1 MFSDLCSLLDR
12 VIDWWSWRRPE
23 IPSRLPLDG
32 GPQRESAVKSVW
44 AGSRLWSSR
53 LVLHSAKH
61 PARENT
67 DSRTLSINCQSTALI
82 VRTLFI
88 ALVLIPEI
96 HSVLPNYHRHG
107 PWGGEKRRKNTVFF
121 EKRLL
126 LHLFVWHQEKV
137 IEILVCL
144 MLVPFVSLPLSLEKW
159 WVTWHPFSW
168 RDFQTKSYSTVLI
181 MRETLEMGLRWELMW
196 IVMKGALLE
205 WDQPGFQD
213 WFCH

>member
-44 AGSRLWSSR
+44 AGSRLSNSP
-53 LVLHSAKH
+53 LVPHSAKH

-88 ALVLIPEI
+88 ALVLIPENSLCASQLSQAWALGRWEEEEK
-96 HSVLPNYHRHG
+96 HCVLWEETPSA
-107 PWGGEKRRKNTVFF
+107 F
-121 EKRLL
+121 
-126 LHLFVWHQEKV
+126 
-137 IEILVCL
+137 VCL
-144 MLVPFVSLPLSLEKW
+144 ASRKSHRNLGAPHVSSFGFPPLVPWEMMGNLASFFLKR
-159 WVTWHPFSW
+159 FSN
-168 RDFQTKSYSTVLI
+168 
-181 MRETLEMGLRWELMW
+181 
-196 IVMKGALLE
+196 
-205 WDQPGFQD
+205 
-213 WFCH
+213 